1 MFACTELKYWIVDR
15 VHIDNL
21 KQIYII
27 GTTTKLLIYEGRT
40 KNRNCQFTFRFV
52 HATLAPEWD
61 GRDERFD
68 FRKVTKSEMEQFPIL
83 KKMLIFGN
91 ERAAESLRKVCDP
104 LGIEVEPMA
113 CTSV

>member
-52 HATLAPEWD
+52 HAILVLWWTKKWR
-61 GRDERFD
+61 GFD
-68 FRKVTKSEMEQFPIL
+68 EQFGM
-83 KKMLIFGN
+83 KKHDFYQKCDTNLQHFP
-91 ERAAESLRKVCDP
+91 RKKQKK
-104 LGIEVEPMA
+104 
-113 CTSV
+113 